1 MEPLFYIGQAVVA
14 LKDNHQGFFK
24 KGDEFKILDIF
35 LPPCK
40 CKGYVVQINN
50 FIGDFNVMCTDC
62 HTKFISTIV
71 FFDQKEFAPIQE
83 IGDMTF
89 EEAIELVTKK
99 EMV

>member
-1 MEPLFYIGQAVVA
+1 MEPLFYIGQPIVA
-14 LKDNHQGFFK
+14 LKNNSQGFFK
-24 KGDEFKILDIF
+24 KGDEFKVLDIF

-50 FIGDFNVMCTDC
+50 FTGNFNAICTDC
-62 HTKFISTIV
+62 HTNFNSAVT
-71 FFDQKEFAPIQE
+71 FFDQNDFAPIQE

-89 EEAIELVTKK
+89 EEAINMVTKK